1 MSTIDL
7 HILEARPE
15 LDVPH
20 RVLVSTTDLDH
31 VGWMW
36 ELHVLEQRVTELLR
50 GSGEAVY
57 SFDTREQQGRLVVA
71 VSVWGSDELT
81 TAAARCISSVLG
93 DFGHDV
99 RGDLHDAPIEM
110 SGEFARSD
118 VLRGESERA
127 ARAAAI

>member
-15 LDVPH
+15 LDVP
-20 RVLVSTTDLDH
+20 RRILVSTTDLDH

-57 SFDTREQQGRLVVA
+57 TFDTREQQGRLVVA

-81 TAAARCISSVLG
+81 AVAARCMSTVLG

-99 RGDLHDAPIEM
+99 RGDLSDAPIEM

-118 VLRGESERA
+118 LQRAEVERA
-127 ARAAAI
+127 ARAV